1 MNTIIQ
7 EFYTD
12 ELPLSKLQAD
22 PGRVLGDEAAAA
34 TLHFC
39 SPAHGGWGVVRVALL
54 VPESYLLFV
63 CPAACGR
70 HGAIAAIEQG
80 YRNRIGYLCI
90 TDNEIV
96 LGDYE
101 MEIERGVREVMEKVN
116 PRPKALMIFTS
127 CIDDL
132 LGTDHTATM
141 TRMEVE
147 HHIPIRHARMNP
159 ISMGGKLPPE
169 IRVQKTMYEF
179 LPLPD
184 EKDLPPEDKEQ
195 RSRGIIMLGAYR
207 PPGPD
212 SELGLFLRSFGFGPP
227 EHPGYCGSFDS
238 FKALAKSSGAL
249 LLRPEG
255 KAAGE
260 YLNEKLGIPVLPAF
274 MSFHREGVLEGY
286 RRIAAFLQSLD
297 RKQSLSPQNPEVWF
311 RPAGEELAELAR
323 KARSVLGDAAVA
335 VDFTATAAPFSLAL
349 ALVQAGI
356 NVNRIYTPQLPDYE
370 KPCLVELA
378 RIRGDIIT
386 ANPSHARKYGKRPKY
401 PLSDIAVGFEAGY
414 ATGAPVTVP
423 LAFDEGLYG
432 FEGFAAV
439 LKMIIQCTEK
449 GAGDL
454 KTQVKNY
461 GLVV

>member
-1 MNTIIQ
+1 MNTVIQ

-22 PGRVLGDEAAAA
+22 PDRVLGDEAAAA

-96 LGDYE
+96 LGGYE
-101 MEIERGVREVMEKVN
+101 AEIERGVREVIERVN
-116 PRPKALMIFTS
+116 PRPRALMIFTS

-132 LGTDHTATM
+132 LGTDHAAAIA
-141 TRMEVE
+141 RMEAE
-147 HHIPIRHARMNP
+147 HRIPIRHARMNP
-159 ISMGGKLPPE
+159 ISTGGKLPPG
-169 IRVQKTMYEF
+169 IRIQKTMYEF

-184 EKDLPPEDKEQ
+184 ENTPSPELKKQ
-195 RSRGIIMLGAYR
+195 KSRGIIMLGAYR
-207 PPGPD
+207 PPGPG
-212 SELGLFLRSFGFGPP
+212 SELGLFLRSLGFGPP

-238 FKALAKSSGAL
+238 FKALAHSSGAL

-255 KAAGE
+255 KVAGE

-274 MSFHREGVLEGY
+274 MSFHREGILEGY

-297 RKQSLSPQNPEVWF
+297 RNLSPQDPELRF
-311 RPAGEELAELAR
+311 RPAMEELAELSR
-323 KARSVLGDAAVA
+323 EARSVLGDATVA

-356 NVNRIYTPQLPDYE
+356 NVNRIYTPQLPGYE
-370 KPCLVELA
+370 KPCLAELA
-378 RIRGDIIT
+378 RIRGDIIC
-386 ANPSHARKYGKRPKY
+386 ANPSHARKYGKRPEY

-423 LAFDEGLYG
+423 LAFDEELYG
-432 FEGFAAV
+432 FEGFAIV
-439 LKMIIQCTEK
+439 LKMIIQCAEK

>member
-1 MNTIIQ
+1 L
-7 EFYTD
+7 E
-12 ELPLSKLQAD
+12 AD
-22 PGRVLGDEAAAA
+22 PDRVLGSEAVRA

-39 SPAHGGWGVVRVALL
+39 SPAHGGWGVIRVALL

-96 LGDYE
+96 LGGYE
-101 MEIERGVREVMEKVN
+101 AEIERGVREVMEKAD

-132 LGTDHTATM
+132 LGTDHTAAIA
-141 TRMEVE
+141 RMEAE
-147 HHIPIRHARMNP
+147 HCIPIRHARMNP
-159 ISMGGKLPPE
+159 ISLGGKLPPG
-169 IRVQKTMYEF
+169 IRIQKTMYEL

-184 EKDLPPEDKEQ
+184 EAPSPADAGPGQ

-207 PPGPD
+207 PPGPE
-212 SELGLFLRSFGFGPP
+212 SELGLFLRGLGFGPP
-227 EHPGYCGSFDS
+227 EHPGRCRSFDS

-260 YLNEKLGIPVLPAF
+260 YLNEKLGIPFLPAF
-274 MSFHREGVLEGY
+274 MSFHREGILEAY

-297 RKQSLSPQNPEVWF
+297 RKRSSPRDVEAWF
-311 RPAGEELAELAR
+311 RPAMEELEELGR
-323 KARSVLGDAAVA
+323 EARSVLGDARVA

-349 ALVQAGI
+349 ALVRAGI
-356 NVNRIYTPQLPDYE
+356 NVNRIYTPQLPGYE
-370 KPCLVELA
+370 KPCFEELA
-378 RIRGDIIT
+378 RMRGDIIV
-386 ANPSHARKYGKRPKY
+386 ANPSHARKYGKRPEA
-401 PLSDIAVGFEAGY
+401 PLSDIAIGFEAGY
-414 ATGAPVTVP
+414 ATVAPITAS
-423 LAFDEGLYG
+423 LAFDEGIYG

-439 LKMIIQCTEK
+439 LKMIIQCAEK
-449 GAGDL
+449 GAENL
-454 KTQVKNY
+454 KTQVKDY